1 MRVEHPWDVS
11 AREAIDIQK
20 QLAAHQPG
28 PPPRTPIH
36 TIAGVDVDV
45 HRGVS
50 YAAVGLMTFPELEV
64 LSVALARRRITF
76 PYRPGLLAFREGPAV
91 LEAFGQL
98 PQLPDVAIFDG
109 HGFAHPRRMGLA
121 RHIGL
126 WLDLPTIGCAKSCL
140 IGRHDM
146 PRPEKGSYTPL
157 LQDGDVIGA
166 VVRTRSGVRPVYVSA
181 GHRMELNLAI
191 QTILTCCTRYRLPEP
206 IRLAHQAAG
215 AAHA

>member
-1 MRVEHPWDVS
+1 MRVEHSWDVS

-20 QLAAHQPG
+20 RLAAHRPD

-36 TIAGVDVDV
+36 TVAGVDVDV
-45 HRGVS
+45 RGGVS
-50 YAAVGLMTFPELEV
+50 YAAVGLMTFPGLEV
-64 LSVALARRRITF
+64 MSVALARRRTTF
-76 PYRPGLLAFREGPAV
+76 PYRPGLLAFREGPVV
-91 LEAFGQL
+91 LEAFDQL

-126 WLDLPTIGCAKSCL
+126 WLDLPTIGCAKSRL

-146 PRPEKGSYTPL
+146 PRPEKGSYTLL
-157 LQDGDVIGA
+157 LQGGDVIGA
-166 VVRTRSGVRPVYVSA
+166 VVRTRSGVRSVYVSV
-181 GHRMELNLAI
+181 GHRMELDLAI
-191 QTILTCCTRYRLPEP
+191 QMILTCCTRYRLPEP